1 MSCISWNCGGLEN
14 PCAVRDLCLLVKEK
28 RPKFLF
34 LIKTKM
40 RQFKLQNLR
49 IKMGFEGMFATD
61 PVGKRGGLDL
71 FWTDFREVSI
81 SNFSLQ

>member
-1 MSCISWNCGGLEN
+1 
-14 PCAVRDLCLLVKEK
+14 
-28 RPKFLF
+28 LF